1 MCTSRVIICDGLI
14 MAEKTQQSPGRSRL
28 EDYFTY
34 SEDDLQVALDHFMEE
49 QPSSERK
56 KENLWNMQTILGL
69 GFIFLTLSFILQGF
83 LSGIGLVP
91 GLNLEGLM
99 GALPVIGGILVVVI
113 GFGFF
118 TRERKRKKIRK
129 REMKR
134 RKRQIYSSIG
144 TQGATSSAQSARS
157 RSRSGIGTAA
167 RAQAE
172 PYALRQHKKLTRSRS
187 DKKIFGV
194 CGGIANYFGISATF
208 VRLMFAVATLLGYG
222 FPIILYLAMAIVVPK
237 EPVRLKDFDADL

>member
-1 MCTSRVIICDGLI
+1 

-49 QPSSERK
+49 QPASERK
-56 KENLWNMQTILGL
+56 RENLWNMQTILGL
-69 GFIFLTLSFILQGF
+69 GFIFLTLSFILQGV

-91 GLNLEGLM
+91 GLNLDSLM

-118 TRERKRKKIRK
+118 TRERKQKKIRK

-134 RKRQIYSSIG
+134 RKRQIYSNIG
-144 TQGATSSAQSARS
+144 TQGATASAQSTR
-157 RSRSGIGTAA
+157 RNSGFRTAT
-167 RAQAE
+167 RVEAE
-172 PYALRQHKKLTRSRS
+172 PYALRQHKKLTRSRT
-187 DKKIFGV
+187 DKKMFGV
-194 CGGIANYFGISATF
+194 CGGIANYFGVSATF
-208 VRLMFAVATLLGYG
+208 VRLMFVIATLLGYG

-237 EPVRLKDFDADL
+237 ESVRLKDFDADL

>member
-1 MCTSRVIICDGLI
+1 

-34 SEDDLQVALDHFMEE
+34 SDDDLQVALDHFMEE

-69 GFIFLTLSFILQGF
+69 GFIFMTLSFLLQGV

-91 GLNLEGLM
+91 GLNLDGLM

-118 TRERKRKKIRK
+118 TRERKQKKIRK

-134 RKRQIYSSIG
+134 RKRQMYSSIG
-144 TQGATSSAQSARS
+144 TERTTTSAHSRRRS
-157 RSRSGIGTAA
+157 SGIGSAA
-167 RAQAE
+167 SRVEAE
-172 PYALRQHKKLTRSRS
+172 PYALRQHKKLTRSRT
-187 DKKIFGV
+187 DKKMFGV
-194 CGGIANYFGISATF
+194 CGGIANYFGISSTF
-208 VRLMFAVATLLGYG
+208 VRLMFVVATLLGYG

-237 EPVRLKDFDADL
+237 EPVRLKDFDTDL